1 MGDKGRGIPSRC
13 RCGED
18 VVLRTSK
25 TIKNP
30 GRLFYACRY
39 GEENGRGH
47 LFKWTDETMVEEM
60 EDIIPKIDELERA
73 SLTLQKGTV
82 HILHKKVI
90 TDKKLNPENY
100 ISSWYLTS
108 RWRNEY
114 SAYIDAVRGCN
125 FWRKSGETELVLPP
139 KPEGRKRIPKRIKE
153 RNESPQKKKSKG
165 KEKEL
170 KLSRKKRIIHCGIC
184 GGEGHNTRKC
194 QFFGPA
200 PYRRPKKV
208 TESATVGSSSQ
219 PTQSQ
224 VID

>member
-73 SLTLQKGTV
+73 SLTLQKGLQALESEMET
-82 HILHKKVI
+82 LAME
-90 TDKKLNPENY
+90 TRSCE
-100 ISSWYLTS
+100 
-108 RWRNEY
+108 
-114 SAYIDAVRGCN
+114 AVVCG
-125 FWRKSGETELVLPP
+125 F
-139 KPEGRKRIPKRIKE
+139 
-153 RNESPQKKKSKG
+153 
-165 KEKEL
+165 EKEL
-170 KLSRKKRIIHCGIC
+170 RGLEKEIQGCKMELRGLKNILVCVVLMVLVYVFVC
-184 GGEGHNTRKC
+184 
-194 QFFGPA
+194 
-200 PYRRPKKV
+200 
-208 TESATVGSSSQ
+208 
-219 PTQSQ
+219 
-224 VID
+224 